1 MGNAHTHVLN
11 EFGHG
16 AHHMLSPF
24 HMPTLGRHNEELKR
38 KRFQEAAREAAAA
51 REEERH
57 RRRRHHHGRRH
68 HRQREGM
75 APPEEP
81 PQAEEP
87 EAAVTPET
95 ARQEVANIRNAQA
108 AEMRRGEAEVLTLSH
123 NDDGEDSAVSQW
135 QQQVDRL
142 DEEAATRGKK
152 PYAFA
157 L

>member
-1 MGNAHTHVLN
+1 
-11 EFGHG
+11 
-16 AHHMLSPF
+16 
-24 HMPTLGRHNEELKR
+24 
-38 KRFQEAAREAAAA
+38 
-51 REEERH
+51 
-57 RRRRHHHGRRH
+57 
-68 HRQREGM
+68 M

-81 PQAEEP
+81 PRQAQ

-123 NDDGEDSAVSQW
+123 NDDGEDSAVNQW
-135 QQQVDRL
+135 QQQVDHL
-142 DEEAATRGKK
+142 DEEAAKRGKE